1 MLSSIVYNESHPRR
15 SAARAAFCTSS
26 IPSNSFSRTPAPIQ
40 SAVPQNRSIT
50 PLESTLIEVLI
61 LGNLKLFRMNT
72 YAKHGG
78 EGHLAIPGLQR
89 TPRKAMLD
97 FLPSEASTP

>member
-1 MLSSIVYNESHPRR
+1 MLSSIVYTEAHPRR

-26 IPSNSFSRTPAPIQ
+26 IPSNFSRTPAPIQ

-78 EGHLAIPGLQR
+78 GYLAIPGLRR
-89 TPRKAMLD
+89 TPLEAMLE
-97 FLPSEASTP
+97 FLPSEDS

>member
-1 MLSSIVYNESHPRR
+1 MLSSIVYTEAHPRR

-26 IPSNSFSRTPAPIQ
+26 IPSNSFARTPAPIQ
-40 SAVPQNRSIT
+40 SAVPQNGSIT
-50 PLESTLIEVLI
+50 PLESALIEVLI

-89 TPRKAMLD
+89 TRREAMVE
-97 FLPSEASTP
+97 FVPAEGS

>member
-72 YAKHGG
+72 YAKHGRVTSQFPPCPAPSA
-78 EGHLAIPGLQR
+78 HLRSLLSP
-89 TPRKAMLD
+89 
-97 FLPSEASTP
+97 PSAPLL